1 MARDPGTPD
10 PAGVTSPAAAAGSRP
25 RRALAAGTALLA
37 VVAVLLATACGVMLW
52 QHRSATELQSQRE
65 TFLRVAREGALNLT
79 TIDHNDAEAAVQRVL
94 DGATGEFY
102 DDFERRSQGFITVVR
117 DAKVTTVGESA
128 VAGIETEAADSAT
141 VLVQVVSR
149 VSNGT
154 GAQDQQRVQRLRVTV
169 DGEQSKISRVEYLS

>member
-1 MARDPGTPD
+1 MAGAQDAD
-10 PAGVTSPAAAAGSRP
+10 PAGTASPAVATGSRP
-25 RRALAAGTALLA
+25 RGALVAGTALLA

-52 QHRSATELQSQRE
+52 QHRSASQLQSERE
-65 TFLRVAREGALNLT
+65 TYLRVAREGALNLT
-79 TIDHNDAEAAVQRVL
+79 TIDHNNAEADVQRVL

-102 DDFERRSQGFITVVR
+102 DDFDRRSQGFITVVR

-128 VAGIETEAADSAT
+128 TAGIETEAADSAT
-141 VLVQVVSR
+141 VLVQVASR

-169 DGEQSKISRVEYLS
+169 DGERSKISRVEYLS

>member
-1 MARDPGTPD
+1 MAGVQDAD
-10 PAGVTSPAAAAGSRP
+10 PAGAASPAVTTGSRP
-25 RRALAAGTALLA
+25 RGALVATTALLA

-52 QHRSATELQSQRE
+52 QHRSASELQSERE
-65 TFLRVAREGALNLT
+65 TYLRIAREGALNLT
-79 TIDHNDAEAAVQRVL
+79 TIDHNNAEADVQRVL

-102 DDFERRSQGFITVVR
+102 DDFDRRSQGFITVVR

-128 VAGIETEAADSAT
+128 AAGIETEAADSAT
-141 VLVQVVSR
+141 VLVQVASR

>member
-1 MARDPGTPD
+1 MAGVQDAD
-10 PAGVTSPAAAAGSRP
+10 PAGVASPAVAAGSGP
-25 RRALAAGTALLA
+25 RGALAAGTAVLA
-37 VVAVLLATACGVMLW
+37 VVVVLLATACGVMLW
-52 QHRSATELQSQRE
+52 QHSSASELQSERE
-65 TFLRVAREGALNLT
+65 TYLRVAREGALNLT
-79 TIDHNDAEAAVQRVL
+79 TIDHNNAEADVQRVL

-102 DDFERRSQGFITVVR
+102 DDFDRRSQGFIAVVR
-117 DAKVTTVGESA
+117 DAKVITVGESA

-141 VLVQVVSR
+141 VLVQVASR